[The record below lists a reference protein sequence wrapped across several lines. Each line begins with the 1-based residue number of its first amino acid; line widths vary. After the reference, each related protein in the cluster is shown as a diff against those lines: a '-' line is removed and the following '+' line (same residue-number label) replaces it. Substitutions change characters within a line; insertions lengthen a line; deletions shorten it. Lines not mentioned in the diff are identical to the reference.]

1 MAVTKSE
8 PGDANHPADHYLFV
22 PDPAKSSTWKLR
34 VKNARGDYDRALCG
48 AVFAALTS
56 NYRGQPADVPD
67 KPGLLRKLK
76 AIYDRQGWDWPGSAK
91 NSAQDPASTDAVT
104 FTADFDGPATADAS
118 MVVRTGKLFQAGDYP
133 DKSFSMTPEE
143 MQRAV
148 ESFTDPVELDLEHVD
163 TVLQGKLG
171 TVARIWTDG
180 TSLMGDVALPAWL
193 DGLLTDGERKVSAEW
208 DRATKTLRRLAL
220 VRNPRVP
227 DAALMAAFSADV
239 AAHAASQTADEEMR
253 RFLRDLAAALGPS
266 TELLTREP
274 PDFQALWDGLATFAD
289 RSRHPTGKYARE
301 DSPTGQAAMQMI
313 HDITAEHGA
322 RQRKKAASTASM
334 ASTHEARGFQI
345 IHDTAASHG
354 ASHGAA
360 CTPASM
366 STTSSPARRGRMNL
380 KEFLTGKA
388 QEEGVQIDDL
398 EAAFSAPAAPDLSA
412 VDTRLAEK
420 DAEIAALKAAQDA
433 QAAEAARFSVEM
445 ARMAAERLHA
455 EAVSFAQGL
464 VAAHRITPAAAET
477 LVPLA
482 ERIFAADSTATFADG
497 VKPTATLMSEFVASL
512 PDLSVFTT
520 SQIASDQAQALFAQL
535 KTPGLDGTEPA
546 PSDERIAAL
555 LEQYPSGKALA
566 ASLKNGTKG

>member
-380 KEFLTGKA
+380 KEFLTGK
-388 QEEGVQIDDL
+388 
-398 EAAFSAPAAPDLSA
+398 
-412 VDTRLAEK
+412 